1 MGYVHESMCANDC
14 FCPPFPFYPSSAVMV
29 ELQQDDLITTEES
42 ENLSNV
48 SAVVRVQRRKLPDV
62 MFKTADILEKHG
74 FVEETKSL
82 RGSQAV

>member
-1 MGYVHESMCANDC
+1 
-14 FCPPFPFYPSSAVMV
+14 MV